1 MAEPALLARN
11 GFLMGGANALA
22 FSRRQLPARK
32 TRFAAVKVSAV
43 IFRESAADVTL
54 HGAKVVPWIGG
65 TGSETMLVAARDFAP
80 GEVIGTATGC
90 PVVDAPSI
98 FTVQVSATKHVD
110 PEFTTLEKAN
120 HSCEPNCDAMVDV
133 DSALFGLRA
142 ITAIPAGTP
151 LSFDYCTTEWSM
163 DAPFRCECGS
173 ATCRGEIRG
182 FNHMNAA
189 TKATLLPRASAHIKL
204 LHNDAASISPPPR
217 Q

>member
-1 MAEPALLARN
+1 MAEFALLARN
-11 GFLMGGANALA
+11 GFLIGGAAALSP
-22 FSRRQLPARK
+22 SRRQLPAQK
-32 TRFAAVKVSAV
+32 TRGAALKVSAV
-43 IFRESAADVTL
+43 IFRESAAEVTL

-65 TGSETMLVAARDFAP
+65 TGSETMLVAARDFSP

-90 PVVDAPSI
+90 PIVDSPSI
-98 FTVQVSATKHVD
+98 FTVQVSATRHVD

-142 ITAIPAGTP
+142 NIAIPAGTP

-163 DAPFRCECGS
+163 DAPFLCECGS

-182 FNHMNAA
+182 FKHMNAA
-189 TKATLLPRASAHIKL
+189 SKVTLLPRASTHIKL
-204 LHNDAASISPPPR
+204 LHKDAASTQPPPR